1 MKKDQNLPKK
11 KIHSKNSSENHSQ
24 TIIISID
31 NNHPTEITF
40 AEDLQIEKFTKFF
53 TKMIQQIK

>member
-11 KIHSKNSSENHSQ
+11 KTHSKNSSENHSP

-31 NNHPTEITF
+31 NNHLTKITF
-40 AEDLQIEKFTKFF
+40 AEDLQIKKFTNFF
-53 TKMIQQIK
+53 S

>member
-1 MKKDQNLPKK
+1 MIKDQNLPKK

-31 NNHPTEITF
+31 NNHPTKITF